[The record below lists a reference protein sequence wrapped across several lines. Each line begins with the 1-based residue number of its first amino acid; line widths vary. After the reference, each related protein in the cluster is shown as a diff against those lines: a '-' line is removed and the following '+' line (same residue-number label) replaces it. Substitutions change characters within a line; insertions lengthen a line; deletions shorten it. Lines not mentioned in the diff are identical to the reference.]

1 MIIWKNRNNTLINEQ
16 QIDCSKTYDV
26 IKFTVNYSESI
37 PMGQNINIIIYQKL
51 NISIT
56 TVLNGSHIID
66 VNLFEHKFLM

>member
-1 MIIWKNRNNTLINEQ
+1 M
-16 QIDCSKTYDV
+16 
-26 IKFTVNYSESI
+26 NYSESI